1 MKIAIRAD
9 ASAVIGT
16 GHMKRCITLGREL
29 EAMGATVI
37 YVTRKID
44 QASTSVLADE
54 ANIGWLPAFADEF
67 LSHQSLV
74 PHVNW
79 SPVSWDE
86 DSSQT
91 VAELTDFNPTWVIVD
106 HYAFDALWHVKVRE
120 SLSCKIM
127 VIDDLADRDLVSDLL
142 LDANY
147 ASDHELKYRNHLV
160 SSSRTC
166 FGPRFALLDPI
177 YRTSPP
183 YEFHPQVASIGIFMG
198 GADSAGLSER
208 ALEICRDSVGF
219 IGKIEVVTTS
229 ANPNLTRLAKICGA
243 ISNTSLLVDLP
254 NLAEFFSRHDL
265 QIGAGGSASWERCC
279 VGVPSISVV
288 AAPNQL
294 AVTPALEA
302 IGVTIAAS
310 VSEDE
315 IVLADKSIAR
325 LEHVLIELLSDP
337 SKRLKLGTNAKSLVD
352 GFGARR
358 AAVCLHRGDMHIR
371 PATIDHAEMLFRW
384 RNHPSTRKAS
394 LDTAELAYTQHL
406 AWLERSLAAKTDR
419 FLFVAMLGTLAVGS
433 IRFDRISELVFE
445 VSLYL
450 DPDLHGL
457 GLGQEM
463 LIAGE
468 TQMLAVQQQPFRI
481 DATVLP
487 ENVTSASMFSRC
499 GYTGA
504 PPRYSKNVC
513 AE

>member
-1 MKIAIRAD
+1 MA
-9 ASAVIGT
+9 IGT

-44 QASTSVLADE
+44 EASTAVLAEE
-54 ANIGWLPAFADEF
+54 AHIAWLPASADDF
-67 LSHQSLV
+67 LNHKSLV
-74 PHVNW
+74 PHVHW

-91 VAELTDFNPTWVIVD
+91 IAELTNFKPTWVIVD
-106 HYAFDALWHVKVRE
+106 HYAFDALWHSKVRK
-120 SLSCKIM
+120 SLGCKIM
-127 VIDDLADRDLVSDLL
+127 AIDDLADRDLVPDLL

-147 ASDHELKYRNHLV
+147 ASDHELKYRNRLP

-177 YRTSPP
+177 YRTSPH
-183 YEFHPQVASIGIFMG
+183 YEFRRQVESIGIFMG
-198 GADSAGLSER
+198 GADTAGLSEK
-208 ALEICRDSVGF
+208 ALAICRDKAGF
-219 IGKIEVVTTS
+219 IGQIEVVATS
-229 ANPNLTRLAKICGA
+229 ANPNLTRLARICDA
-243 ISNTSLLVDLP
+243 SSNTSLLVDLP

-288 AAPNQL
+288 AAANQL
-294 AVTPALEA
+294 AVTPALDV
-302 IGVTIAAS
+302 IGVTMAAS
-310 VSEDE
+310 MSEDN
-315 IVLADKSIAR
+315 IILAEKPIAR
-325 LEHVLIELLSDP
+325 LEQVLLGLLSDP
-337 SKRLKLGTNAKSLVD
+337 CTRQKLGTKAQSLVD
-352 GFGARR
+352 GFGSRR
-358 AAVCLHRGDMHIR
+358 AAVCLYSGDMLIR
-371 PATIDHAEMLFRW
+371 PATIGDAELLFRW

-394 LDTAELAYTQHL
+394 LDTAELAYTNHL
-406 AWLERSLAAKTDR
+406 AWFERSLEAKKDR

-457 GLGQEM
+457 GLGKEM

-481 DATVLP
+481 NATVLS
-487 ENVTSASMFSRC
+487 ENLTSAAMFLRC

-513 AE
+513 AD